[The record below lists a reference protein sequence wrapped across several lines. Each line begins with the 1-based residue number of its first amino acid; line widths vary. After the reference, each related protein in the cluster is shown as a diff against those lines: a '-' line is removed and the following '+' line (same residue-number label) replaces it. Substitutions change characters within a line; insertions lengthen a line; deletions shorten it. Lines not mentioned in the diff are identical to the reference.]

1 MRLRVPASW
10 KDYHTG
16 SGPGQLPDQT
26 KKAAGAALCSS
37 LPLFT
42 RCAEACAGRSIPYKQ
57 LSVPQIVRGKMY
69 KPEIPDDVSKT
80 GPRYKNYQKR
90 KDKALDWAIRLD
102 TDQPIDVATQIVTFQ
117 PGGFSGWH
125 THPGPVFF
133 TVRTGTLTVYEGD
146 DPTCTPHVFTA
157 GTGAVEAATNNHIHM
172 VRNETGS
179 VAEAVVTYLV
189 PVGANPLRT
198 DLPNPG
204 NCPF

>member
-1 MRLRVPASW
+1 MTPRKFVRPARALAAIVAVGAFICATAFVIKATPPSGISFTKVGRATVPE
-10 KDYHTG
+10 
-16 SGPGQLPDQT
+16 
-26 KKAAGAALCSS
+26 
-37 LPLFT
+37 FN
-42 RCAEACAGRSIPYKQ
+42 
-57 LSVPQIVRGKMY
+57 V
-69 KPEIPDDVSKT
+69 
-80 GPRYKNYQKR
+80 KR
-90 KDKALDWAIRLD
+90 KDKALDWTIRLD
-102 TDQPIDVATQIVTFQ
+102 ADQPIDVATQIVTFQ

-157 GTGAVEAATNNHIHM
+157 GTGAVEAATNM

-179 VAEAVVTYLV
+179 VAEAVVTYMV
-189 PVGANPLRT
+189 PAGAPLRT

>member
-1 MRLRVPASW
+1 MTPRKFVRPARALAAIVAVGAFICATAFVIKATPPSGISFTKVGRATVPE
-10 KDYHTG
+10 
-16 SGPGQLPDQT
+16 
-26 KKAAGAALCSS
+26 
-37 LPLFT
+37 FN
-42 RCAEACAGRSIPYKQ
+42 
-57 LSVPQIVRGKMY
+57 V
-69 KPEIPDDVSKT
+69 
-80 GPRYKNYQKR
+80 KR
-90 KDKALDWAIRLD
+90 RDKALDWAIRLD

-157 GTGAVEAATNNHIHM
+157 GTGAVEAATNM

-179 VAEAVVTYLV
+179 VAEAVVTYMV
-189 PVGANPLRT
+189 PVGVNPLRT

>member
-1 MRLRVPASW
+1 MTARKIFAQALMACLMSVLLISLFEFSAKGTPPSGLSFTPIGRATVPE
-10 KDYHTG
+10 
-16 SGPGQLPDQT
+16 
-26 KKAAGAALCSS
+26 
-37 LPLFT
+37 F
-42 RCAEACAGRSIPYKQ
+42 
-57 LSVPQIVRGKMY
+57 SV
-69 KPEIPDDVSKT
+69 
-80 GPRYKNYQKR
+80 KR
-90 KDKALDWAIRLD
+90 KDKALDWEMELSA
-102 TDQPIDVATQIVTFQ
+102 DQSIDVATQIVTFQ

-133 TVRTGTLTVYEGD
+133 TVRTGTLTVYEGN

-157 GTGAVEAATNNHIHM
+157 GTGAVEAATSTHIHM

-179 VAEAVVTYLV
+179 VAEAVVTYMV